1 MQATSFNVLDA
12 VALLPAWAQS
22 RKRSPFVF
30 GADFVTGTGSAIPAN
45 GTVSQDI
52 KISDDADFVLVF
64 QSAVLTN
71 DAAQAV
77 FVNLLPLVVTLTD
90 GGSGRLYMNQAIHF
104 NNVFGTIGA
113 DGPVVMPQPA
123 LLTRSSTYTVA
134 VTNLGAVATLS
145 ARCAFWGFKLYGEP
159 LQPGTY

>member
-12 VALLPAWAQS
+12 VALLPAWAQT

-30 GADFVTGTGSAIPAN
+30 GVDFVTGTASAIPAN
-45 GTVSQDI
+45 GNVAQDI
-52 KISDDADFVLVF
+52 KVSDDADFVLVF
-64 QSAVLTN
+64 QSSVLTN
-71 DAAQAV
+71 DAAQSV
-77 FVNLLPLVVTLTD
+77 FVNTLPLMVTLTD
-90 GGSGRLYMNQAIHF
+90 GGAGRLYMNQAVHF

-123 LLTRSSTYTVA
+123 ILARSSTYTVS

-145 ARCAFWGFKLYGEP
+145 ARCAFWGFKLYGDP
-159 LQPGTY
+159 IQPGTF